1 MELTCLVGVSLTFGV
16 PCSVV
21 FLWLLLFVVVV
32 VVVVRKLCLNR
43 LRRRIDDVT
52 IIYLYKQNRCL
63 VGDSLK

>member
-32 VVVVRKLCLNR
+32 VVGKFCLNR

>member
-32 VVVVRKLCLNR
+32 VVVGKLCLNR

>member
-32 VVVVRKLCLNR
+32 VVGKLCLNR
-43 LRRRIDDVT
+43 LSRRIDDVT
-52 IIYLYKQNRCL
+52 IIYLYEQNRCL